1 MRASTV
7 CDPSAVSRPRKVL
20 IGVIAAPFV
29 VIALIG
35 AAWTV
40 DVAALN
46 RDGVARNVEVAGTP
60 VGAMTRTQLTA
71 AIAAAAK
78 SFPQTPVRIN
88 AGDVRLDTTAGELGL
103 TIDVPAT
110 VDAAWNVGRHDSFPA
125 RPARWVGSLVSSD
138 DVDAAID
145 VDQQRLAAALRTL
158 QGDKRSDPVEPS
170 LKAAEDGVT
179 LVPGKDGI
187 DLTAADVTAALP
199 KGVATLGDT
208 ITIDVKR
215 ATTKPKMSDQSVQAL
230 VDQANKV
237 TTDKVTLVAAGT
249 TFSIAGKQF
258 RPAFAVTVGGT
269 PDAPTPTLTMNADA
283 VAKLLAANMPP
294 GSGNPTG
301 VRFNIAG
308 GVPAPVAGKD
318 AQVCCGPDAP
328 KKIVDGLLAGQTK
341 IELPTKTMTA
351 AEGVAWANTLGVKQV
366 VGQFTTNHPA
376 GQPRVTNIHTIS
388 DATRGILI
396 APGDTFSVNDTI
408 GKRTAEKGYVVAPV
422 IENGEHAQ
430 DFGGGISQYAT
441 TLFNAAFF
449 AGLDIP
455 AYKAHSEYI
464 GRYPFGREATLA
476 YPGVDLKIK
485 NNTPYGVVIWPTYTG
500 TSVTMQLWSTQY
512 AKGEQTAQ
520 NPTSGCGKITT
531 QRTRTFV
538 DGRTD
543 QQNFFASYRCI

>member
-1 MRASTV
+1 MST
-7 CDPSAVSRPRKVL
+7 PRKVL
-20 IGVIAAPFV
+20 VGVIAAPLV

-46 RDGVARNVEVAGTP
+46 RDGVARNVKVAGTP
-60 VGAMTRTQLTA
+60 VGAKTKAELTTA
-71 AIAAAAK
+71 VQAAAD
-78 SFPQTPVRIN
+78 SFPDTPVRID
-88 AGDVRLDTTAGELGL
+88 AGDVQLNTTAGALGL
-103 TIDVPAT
+103 SLDVAAT
-110 VDAAWNVGRHDSFPA
+110 VDAAWNVGRSDPLPA

-138 DVDAAID
+138 DVHAAVT
-145 VDQQRLAAALRTL
+145 VDQTKLGAALRTL
-158 QGDKRSDPVEPS
+158 QGDKRSEPVEPS
-170 LKAAEDGVT
+170 MNATADGVA

-187 DLTAADVTAALP
+187 DLTAASVTAALP
-199 KGVATLGDT
+199 RGIARFGEPITVAA
-208 ITIDVKR
+208 KR

-230 VDQANKV
+230 VDKANHV
-237 TTDKVTLVAAGT
+237 TTDKVTLVAADK
-249 TFSIAGKQF
+249 TFTIAGKEF
-258 RPAFAVTVGGT
+258 RPAFAVTAGGT
-269 PDAPTPTLTMNADA
+269 PAAPVPKLTMNADA
-283 VAKLLAANMPP
+283 VAKLLAANMPS

-301 VRFNIAG
+301 VRFDIQG
-308 GVPAPVAGKD
+308 GVPVPVAGKD

-328 KKIVDGLLAGQTK
+328 QKIVDGLLSDQTK
-341 IELPTKTMTA
+341 IDLPTKIMTA

-408 GKRTAEKGYVVAPV
+408 GKRTAAKGYVVAPV
-422 IENGEHAQ
+422 IENGEHAE

-476 YPGVDLKIK
+476 FPGVDLKIK

-500 TSVTMQLWSTQY
+500 TSVTVQLWSTQY

-531 QRTRTFV
+531 QRTRTFL

-543 QQNFFASYRCI
+543 QQNFYASYRCT